1 VSQNSPTIQTAD
13 VAGLV
18 QTGPLVSSEPPVES
32 EALDLV
38 GILSSDEETA
48 YIWDIASD
56 RIEWEA
62 NAPTVLHVRS
72 LDQISTG
79 QDYQSLIAAEH
90 VRRWRDAVSRNNHDN
105 AERGIP
111 YRLQYRIEPEG
122 RRDRGAM
129 WIEDHGRLW
138 SSPDGEPMRARG
150 VVRIVNDN
158 YLEEQRLLYRNDHD
172 ELTGQLNRMRLT
184 EAVSAVIAR
193 STRSQQ
199 SSAFMMVSI
208 NNLAV
213 VNETF
218 GFDVGDELI
227 AAVGRIIKEK
237 LRAGDTLGRYSSN
250 KFGIVLNECGPGAMR
265 IAAERFIRAV
275 RTASIRSTACP
286 LTATVSIGGV
296 TMPDQASTVH
306 AAFSCGLQALDRA
319 RSKRFDCF
327 MAYEPSPTRETTRQR
342 SITVADDVV
351 AALDDGRMRLVLQ
364 PMVCARTRQPIIYE
378 CLLRMDKLDG
388 SVVSAGEFIPVAEQ
402 IGLSRLIDKRT
413 LELAVALL
421 QKHPRIKLSLNV
433 SGLTASDEEW
443 MSAIRALTRGDRSL
457 TERLVIEITET
468 AAIQDVDQSAHFV
481 DSLKEMGCRVAID
494 DFGAGYTSFKNLKR
508 LAVDM
513 VKIDGAFVRNLLVDN
528 SDQVFIRTMVEI
540 AATFGMETVAEW
552 VADEPTADMLTEAGI
567 DYLQGFLYGM
577 PIAAEA
583 YRDADAAGPVA

>member
-1 VSQNSPTIQTAD
+1 VSQKSLTTESPDD
-13 VAGLV
+13 VGPPMAGLAV
-18 QTGPLVSSEPPVES
+18 PPVES

-38 GILSSDEETA
+38 GILSSDDETA
-48 YIWDIASD
+48 YIWDLATD
-56 RIEWEA
+56 RIEWEP
-62 NAPTVLHVRS
+62 NAATVLHVS
-72 LDQISTG
+72 SIASISTG

-90 VRRWRDAVSRNNHDN
+90 VRRWRDAISRGTHETAD
-105 AERGIP
+105 RGLP
-111 YRLQYRIEPEG
+111 YRLQYRFEPQG
-122 RRDRGAM
+122 RRDQGAI
-129 WIEDHGRLW
+129 WLEDHGRLW
-138 SSPDGEPMRARG
+138 SSPDGQPLRARG
-150 VVRIVNDN
+150 VVRVVNDN

-184 EAVSAVIAR
+184 EAVGAVIAR
-193 STRSQQ
+193 STRNQHP
-199 SSAFMMVSI
+199 SAFMMVAI

-227 AAVGRIIKEK
+227 AAVGRIIKDK

-265 IAAERFIRAV
+265 IAADRFIRAV

-296 TMPDQASTVH
+296 IMPDQAATVH
-306 AAFSCGLQALDRA
+306 SAFSCGLQALDRA

-327 MAYEPSPTRETTRQR
+327 MAYEPSPNRETTRQR
-342 SITVADDVV
+342 SITVADEVV
-351 AALDDGRMRLVLQ
+351 SALDDNRMRLVLQ
-364 PMVCARTRQPIIYE
+364 PIVCAKTREPRLYE
-378 CLLRMDKLDG
+378 CLLRMEKADG
-388 SVVSAGEFIPVAEQ
+388 TIVSAGDFIPVAEQ
-402 IGLSRLIDKRT
+402 IGLARLIDKRT
-413 LELAVALL
+413 LELAVRLL
-421 QKHPRIKLSLNV
+421 DRHPKLKLSLNV

-443 MSAIRALTRGDRSL
+443 MQAIRTLTRGDRTL

-508 LAVDM
+508 LAVDLI
-513 VKIDGAFVRNLLVDN
+513 KIDGAFVRNLLVDN
-528 SDQVFIRTMVEI
+528 SDQVFIKTMVEI

-552 VADEPTADMLTEAGI
+552 VADEPTATMLAEAGI

-577 PIAAEA
+577 PITAESYADPDTGAA
-583 YRDADAAGPVA
+583 